1 MSDKTEEPTTKRL
14 TKAREEGDSGIS
26 ANAAQAVAFAVA
38 AVLLPAITSAAAAR
52 MSSELRA
59 AIAHAGDTAPNAR
72 IDAIGLAGV
81 VGALTL
87 PVLVAT
93 GVTAAVAHVV
103 QSGGFIAT
111 KKLTP
116 KLDHLNVIQGLKGL
130 VSTTRMFTVLRSLVA
145 GSLVAYM
152 AYRELVAH
160 VADLARLPGRVDR
173 VGVVA
178 GVIGGAL
185 IRDAALLGLALGAID
200 LFVTRY
206 SWMKKLRMSKDEIK
220 REHKESDGNP
230 ETKAARDRAHHEM
243 LASATV
249 GNVRT
254 AQVVVVNPTH
264 IACALRYDD
273 SESGGDEAPVVVAC
287 GEGDLAARIIRAAH
301 DYNVPV
307 VRDVPLARALREL
320 EVGDAIPEALYE
332 AVAEILREVWDDASK
347 EGGALL

>member
-26 ANAAQAVAFAVA
+26 TNAAQAIAFAAA
-38 AVLLPAITSAAAAR
+38 AVLLPSIAAAASAR
-52 MSSELRA
+52 ISTELRA
-59 AIAHAGDTAPNAR
+59 AIAHAGDQAPDAR
-72 IDAIGLAGV
+72 IDGAWLAGAV
-81 VGALTL
+81 LALTL
-87 PVLVAT
+87 PLLLAT

-111 KKLTP
+111 KKLSP
-116 KLDHLNVIQGLKGL
+116 NLRHLNVIQGLKGL
-130 VSTTRMFTVLRSLVA
+130 VSTTRMFTVLRALVS
-145 GSLVAYM
+145 GSLVAFL
-152 AYRELVAH
+152 AYRELAAH
-160 VADLARLPGRVDR
+160 VVDLARLPGHIER

-178 GVIGGAL
+178 GVIGAAL
-185 IRDAALLGLALGAID
+185 VRDAAILGLALGALD
-200 LFVTRY
+200 LFVTRW

-254 AQVVVVNPTH
+254 AQVVIVNPTH

-273 SESGGDEAPVVVAC
+273 KEGDDAPVVVAL
-287 GEGDLAARIIRAAH
+287 GEGDLAARIIRAAA

-307 VRDVPLARALREL
+307 IRDVPLARALKEL

-332 AVAEILREVWDDASK
+332 AVAEILREVWDDASAAVNSS
-347 EGGALL
+347 ET